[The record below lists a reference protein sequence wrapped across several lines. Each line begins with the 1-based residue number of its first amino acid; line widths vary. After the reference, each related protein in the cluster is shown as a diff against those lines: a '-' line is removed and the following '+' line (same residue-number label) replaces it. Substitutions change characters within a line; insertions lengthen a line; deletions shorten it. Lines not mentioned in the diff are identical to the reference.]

1 MPTMPFAD
9 AALAAMA
16 RLFSRG
22 ELAHTGDM
30 KAAIQ
35 TEDAFRA
42 YRTKE
47 AERVIAALHRFGLDL
62 TGKRVLDLGCDT
74 GSLSVEF
81 ANRGAASVVAVDISA
96 DAIEEARRR
105 HADSNVAFA
114 VSELAALPIPD
125 ASVDLILSYD
135 VFEHVSNPLA
145 LLRECR
151 RVLAPGGD
159 MLIGTWGW
167 GHPFAHHFFAEM
179 PVPWAHLFVSDAT
192 LQRACRRVCASPWY
206 VPTWQGTREA
216 KTMDLDAPLD
226 GEFPSRDYL
235 NRYYVND
242 FERSFEES
250 GLRWRVDLLPFG
262 RLPWVAPLL
271 RVPGVREYFHAYVWA
286 HLQSKP

>member
-1 MPTMPFAD
+1 MIAMPFAD
-9 AALAAMA
+9 AALAVMA
-16 RLFSRG
+16 RAFSRG

-35 TEDAFRA
+35 AEDAFRV

-47 AERVIAALHRFGLDL
+47 VERVIAALQRFGLEL

-74 GSLSVEF
+74 GSLSIEF
-81 ANRGAASVVAVDISA
+81 ANRGAAAVVAVDISEE
-96 DAIEEARRR
+96 AIEEARRR

-114 VSELAALPIPD
+114 VSGLGALPIPD

-135 VFEHVSNPLA
+135 VFEHVANPHA

-206 VPTWQGTREA
+206 VPTWQGTRGG
-216 KTMDLDAPLD
+216 KTMALDAPLD
-226 GEFPSRDYL
+226 PEFPSRDYL
-235 NRYYVND
+235 NRYYVTD
-242 FERSFEES
+242 FERAFEQS
-250 GLRWRVDLLPFG
+250 GLRWRVELLPFG

-271 RVPGVREYFHAYVWA
+271 RIRGVREYLHGYVWA
-286 HLQSKP
+286 HLQLNP